1 MIVVVAVALHRVWEI
16 GILLAFSRRFLSWPA
31 DAVFPAPHQVA
42 VVVDRSRHSLA
53 ARRVAHIIFGVAGGP
68 AFREQN
74 HESGCPILRVLCEEP
89 ALSGVEG
96 VGGRLIA
103 L

>member
-53 ARRVAHIIFGVAGGP
+53 ASDDGESAHATHSRIQHAVTEKNPMLISPIIT
-68 AFREQN
+68 AFL
-74 HESGCPILRVLCEEP
+74 GI
-89 ALSGVEG
+89 
-96 VGGRLIA
+96 
-103 L
+103 